1 MFSFFLDLKLPLRC
15 IYKKNREAR
24 DMYVNVENVNFAYD
38 KKPILHDINFG
49 MNKGEITGLIGPNG
63 AGKSTMLKLMIKKMK
78 PNNGKIIIGDND
90 IFSIKRENNPV
101 TFIPDIPVYYEELTV
116 WEHLQFIKAL
126 YPENSVTVDSLIREF
141 NLNQH
146 LNKIPSALS
155 KGTLQKLMIA
165 LALLRQYDVLLADEP
180 FNGFANYAQTEC
192 QFRYCG
198 TAIPFLTV
206 RSTAR

>member
-1 MFSFFLDLKLPLRC
+1 
-15 IYKKNREAR
+15 
-24 DMYVNVENVNFAYD
+24 MYVNVENVNFAYD
-38 KKPILHDINFG
+38 KKSILHDINFG

-126 YPENSVTVDSLIREF
+126 
-141 NLNQH
+141 
-146 LNKIPSALS
+146 
-155 KGTLQKLMIA
+155 
-165 LALLRQYDVLLADEP
+165 
-180 FNGFANYAQTEC
+180 
-192 QFRYCG
+192 
-198 TAIPFLTV
+198 
-206 RSTAR
+206 

>member
-126 YPENSVTVDSLIREF
+126 YPENSVTVDFINSRI
-141 NLNQH
+141 
-146 LNKIPSALS
+146 
-155 KGTLQKLMIA
+155 
-165 LALLRQYDVLLADEP
+165 
-180 FNGFANYAQTEC
+180 
-192 QFRYCG
+192 
-198 TAIPFLTV
+198 
-206 RSTAR
+206 

>member
-1 MFSFFLDLKLPLRC
+1 
-15 IYKKNREAR
+15 
-24 DMYVNVENVNFAYD
+24 MYVNVENVNFAYD

-116 WEHLQFIKAL
+116 WEHLQFIEYSCA
-126 YPENSVTVDSLIREF
+126 VTPQVRQTG
-141 NLNQH
+141 NR
-146 LNKIPSALS
+146 LS
-155 KGTLQKLMIA
+155 G
-165 LALLRQYDVLLADEP
+165 LA
-180 FNGFANYAQTEC
+180 
-192 QFRYCG
+192 G
-198 TAIPFLTV
+198 TAYASLLT
-206 RSTAR
+206 